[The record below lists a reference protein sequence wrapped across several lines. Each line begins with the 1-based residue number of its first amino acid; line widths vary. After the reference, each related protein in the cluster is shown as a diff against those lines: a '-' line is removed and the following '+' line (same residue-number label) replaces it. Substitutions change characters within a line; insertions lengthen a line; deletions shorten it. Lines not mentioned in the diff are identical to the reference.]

1 MIKVMPEIA
10 ILKTMENPSS
20 WECTVRITEDD
31 TVTEHLVTVPLPTYL
46 RLTGKQSDVDK
57 LVIKSFEF
65 LLEREPKESI
75 LREFTLDVIGT
86 YFPEWEQEIVKR
98 LQ

>member
-1 MIKVMPEIA
+1 MPDIT

-20 WECTVRITEDD
+20 WECTVRITEND
-31 TVTEHLVTVPLPTYL
+31 TVTEHLVTVPLPTYI
-46 RLTGKQSDVDK
+46 RLTGKQNNIK
-57 LVIKSFEF
+57 NLVIKSFEF

-75 LREFTLDVIGT
+75 LREFTLDVIGN

-98 LQ
+98 LR

>member
-1 MIKVMPEIA
+1 MSEVT

-31 TVTEHLVTVPLPTYL
+31 TATEHLVTVPLPTYL
-46 RLTGKQSDVDK
+46 RLTGKQSNVEK
-57 LVIKSFEF
+57 LVTKSFEF

-75 LREFTLDVIGT
+75 LREFTLDVIGS
-86 YFPEWEQEIVKR
+86 YFPEWEQTIVKQLR
-98 LQ
+98 